1 MKDNDLRS
9 YLEGLAFAKAA
20 ATGLKAGID
29 AYVDQVTALA
39 VAQPNLWLDK
49 APAMPSEPVNAK

>member
-1 MKDNDLRS
+1 MKDNELRS
-9 YLEGLAFAKAA
+9 YLEGLAIAKAA

-39 VAQPNLWLDK
+39 VARPDLWSEK
-49 APAMPSEPVNAK
+49 APAMPSEPEIAK